1 MIQNDLNENI
11 HFPCT
16 LWIYKLIKKLILL
29 TFHLS
34 NYLKIL
40 KMNNQSLKRRIK
52 KEIFNL

>member
-40 KMNNQSLKRRIK
+40 EMNNQSLKRRIK